1 MIELLTT
8 VSKNGPTNL
17 LSQCRSFPGFL
28 TFWLVYI
35 LRQILRQ
42 QVCRTIL
49 RRTPFFWNV
58 KRSNNWN
65 QLFTTNMWKCALQ
78 QFSFENWMMIWTQL
92 ASYLNLTFI
101 LDKNIFEHNL
111 LFFCS
116 IKNNIFICP
125 STASWKCILPRGQL
139 CHYGR
144 ISKLLASVSVTLMFW
159 GSQKILRRTPERTH
173 ILFLIIKYIDP
184 I

>member
-1 MIELLTT
+1 MSLI
-8 VSKNGPTNL
+8 PWI
-17 LSQCRSFPGFL
+17 FDFL
-28 TFWLVYI
+28 ASVYI
-35 LRQILRQ
+35 ETDIETTSLSDHFAQD
-42 QVCRTIL
+42 TI
-49 RRTPFFWNV
+49 FWNV
-58 KRSNNWN
+58 KSSNNWN
-65 QLFTTNMWKCALQ
+65 QLFATKMWKCALQ

-144 ISKLLASVSVTLMFW
+144 MSKLLASVSVTLMFW